1 MRAGLGARLGLT
13 VGSGGRGLGWAPR
26 PSFLPFYFLLSSNFS
41 NYKARFSMPGNTE
54 GLWYR

>member
-13 VGSGGRGLGWAPR
+13 VEVGAGGRWAPR

-41 NYKARFSMPGNTE
+41 NYKARFQHARNTE

>member
-1 MRAGLGARLGLT
+1 MGAGLGARLALV
-13 VGSGGRGLGWAPR
+13 VGSGGGGGWAPR
-26 PSFLPFYFLLSSNFS
+26 PSLLPFYFLLSSNFS